1 MRHGNNFHVVTLL
14 SLVALGGLF
23 WLPPYFVFLATT
35 GVLVAIMVRSLGVV
49 TDQAGLISLC
59 HMTFAGIGAWAV
71 CWLNIHMPSIP
82 YILTLILGA
91 GAGLCAGILLG
102 LPALR
107 LRGLNLAAITLTFAV
122 AVDAVF
128 STKGFPGGSSMQS
141 FKRPGYLADDYV
153 FLTFCIAMMLLVIV
167 GLRLISRSRLG
178 ASWEAIRYS
187 ERATA
192 SMGISVARAKL
203 SAFAISAGIAGLV
216 GGLTA
221 SQLGMLTSSNFSPL
235 SSLSLFALAIF
246 AGGKYWE
253 GAIVAGLLSVGV
265 PEVLRRFGLPLDLD
279 AVIFAIGAIDA
290 LRKRTSFAGGLRRTL
305 KIRKNRKAAEIARP
319 PETGLEINRLDSAR
333 FRLEVVSKLEIADL
347 RVNYGNVVAVDRF
360 GLALEPGCIAG
371 LVGPNGAGKSTII
384 DAITGFLPQ
393 ATGTVKLGNVEL
405 MQQGPTLRARIGIR
419 RTFQQGR
426 SIPELTVGQYLS
438 LSSGGE
444 MSDDDIDLIL
454 AFLDCP
460 PSSTLISE
468 IEIGLRRLIE
478 VAASLS
484 ARPRVLLLDEP
495 AAGLSADQSATLA
508 EHIARIPEVFGCS
521 VLIVEHDMDIIRRVC
536 NKIIVVDFGRVIA
549 EGSPEEVL
557 GQPQVLEAY
566 LGAA

>member
-1 MRHGNNFHVVTLL
+1 
-14 SLVALGGLF
+14 
-23 WLPPYFVFLATT
+23 
-35 GVLVAIMVRSLGVV
+35 MVRSLGVV

-253 GAIVAGLLSVGV
+253 G
-265 PEVLRRFGLPLDLD
+265 P
-279 AVIFAIGAIDA
+279 
-290 LRKRTSFAGGLRRTL
+290 
-305 KIRKNRKAAEIARP
+305 
-319 PETGLEINRLDSAR
+319 
-333 FRLEVVSKLEIADL
+333 
-347 RVNYGNVVAVDRF
+347 
-360 GLALEPGCIAG
+360 
-371 LVGPNGAGKSTII
+371 
-384 DAITGFLPQ
+384 
-393 ATGTVKLGNVEL
+393 
-405 MQQGPTLRARIGIR
+405 
-419 RTFQQGR
+419 
-426 SIPELTVGQYLS
+426 
-438 LSSGGE
+438 
-444 MSDDDIDLIL
+444 
-454 AFLDCP
+454 
-460 PSSTLISE
+460 
-468 IEIGLRRLIE
+468 
-478 VAASLS
+478 
-484 ARPRVLLLDEP
+484 
-495 AAGLSADQSATLA
+495 
-508 EHIARIPEVFGCS
+508 
-521 VLIVEHDMDIIRRVC
+521 
-536 NKIIVVDFGRVIA
+536 
-549 EGSPEEVL
+549 
-557 GQPQVLEAY
+557 
-566 LGAA
+566 